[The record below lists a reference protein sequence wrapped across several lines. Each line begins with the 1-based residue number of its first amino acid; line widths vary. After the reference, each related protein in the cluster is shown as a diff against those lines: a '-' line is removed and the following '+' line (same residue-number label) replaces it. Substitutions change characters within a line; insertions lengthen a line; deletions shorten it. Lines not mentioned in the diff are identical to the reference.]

1 MGDNASNPH
10 HKSKAKGDISYSA
23 NMAMWWLGRSGA
35 GRYIV
40 TRERLRSPCSEP
52 LPHGR
57 ALGTTYREWLS
68 IVAGPAWCSHI
79 LPLRVC
85 ICWGF
90 GEKGWQGHWINL
102 RKKIAAAPQLPWVT
116 DLCAGQ
122 GSITEDGRTQI
133 WVLRRKWP
141 GGEGIR
147 RMSSLFAL
155 AHFFFNTSVA
165 LTFLKECF

>member
-10 HKSKAKGDISYSA
+10 HKSKAKGDISSSA

-35 GRYIV
+35 GRHIV

-79 LPLRVC
+79 LPLRVWSAGALVRRGGKA
-85 ICWGF
+85 I
-90 GEKGWQGHWINL
+90 ESTYE
-102 RKKIAAAPQLPWVT
+102 KIAAAPQLPWAT

-141 GGEGIR
+141 GGERIR

-155 AHFFFNTSVA
+155 AHFFLIHQSPWHF
-165 LTFLKECF
+165 

>member
-1 MGDNASNPH
+1 MGDNVSNPH
-10 HKSKAKGDISYSA
+10 HKSKVKGDIFYST
-23 NMAMWWLGRSGA
+23 NTAMWRLGGSGV
-35 GRYIV
+35 GRHIV
-40 TRERLRSPCSEP
+40 TREGLGSPWNEP
-52 LPHGR
+52 LPRGR
-57 ALGTTYREWLS
+57 ALGTTLREWLI
-68 IVAGPAWCSHI
+68 IVAGQAWCSHF
-79 LPLRVC
+79 LPLCFR

-102 RKKIAAAPQLPWVT
+102 RKKIAAAPQLPWGV

-141 GGEGIR
+141 GGEGIK

-155 AHFFFNTSVA
+155 AHFF
-165 LTFLKECF
+165 